1 MIRIVQFS
9 SAAAILLAWLI
20 PPASRADTIS
30 LPTSAYVNGTQ
41 LVTFAD
47 PDEAMISSISDG
59 FLTIGFST
67 PMRASTVGDDW
78 SSWGAPPNTESS
90 TPRVLWSGLDDNFN
104 PITME
109 AFSLSQPVSIFGFE
123 AQPDPTDVH
132 TMTANFF
139 MGGQLEQTLSLDA
152 SGNAGA
158 LLFAAI
164 APPGTF
170 FDSVTLTSDVDWAAG
185 QFRYAPFVHTVP
197 EPRTWGLLFAAT
209 AILLA
214 ASRKRNAISK

>member
-1 MIRIVQFS
+1 MIRFVPFS
-9 SAAAILLAWLI
+9 SAVVLLACLI
-20 PPASRADTIS
+20 PPASHASTIS
-30 LPTSAYVNGTQ
+30 LPTPAYVNGTD

-47 PDEAMISSISDG
+47 PDEAMVNSISDG
-59 FLTIGFST
+59 FLTIGFSS

-78 SSWGAPPNTESS
+78 ASWGAPPNTESS

-104 PITME
+104 PITTE
-109 AFSLSQPVSIFGFE
+109 TFSLSKPVSIFGFE
-123 AQPDPTDVH
+123 AQPDPTDIH

-139 MGGQLEQTLSLDA
+139 MGGQLEQSISLDV

-158 LLFAAI
+158 LLFAAT

-185 QFRYAPFVHTVP
+185 QFRYAPFAQTVP
-197 EPRTWGLLFAAT
+197 EPRLWGLLSAGLVV
-209 AILLA
+209 LLA
-214 ASRKRNAISK
+214 VSRKRNRISN